1 MKRCLLLL
9 LIICLWTGTAS
20 AWSAERSYATIDELP
35 PNVRQSFPASE
46 TFLYGYGNGK
56 TIYALLDMGTE
67 RRVRIYAETEDGYT
81 QQSVS
86 APLPAWR
93 GITAGIGSSSDD
105 CLYLSYGDGQY
116 ASVARRQDGSWQ
128 LVLWCL
134 YDTEPDT
141 YLTFTPNALHVTLLD
156 NTQSQKSSIYG
167 DLQMPR
173 RLKSWMF
180 HFFRRPHRRLPPLW
194 IRRVG
199 QLSAHRRRI
208 WSFPCLQS
216 RGKAWS
222 PLFVTTRGAP
232 VQVLTEE
239 NGWTRVKIGSMT
251 GWMPSS
257 DLIMGADMLQ
267 VQHSFPYLLLLDS
280 AFSSHACVYEEPS
293 TSAQKVT
300 TLQETD
306 DDSWTVIGLSTDGWY
321 CVKNRDGCIGFMEQ
335 VWFGS
340 GNG

>member
-9 LIICLWTGTAS
+9 LVICLWTGTAL
-20 AWSAERSYATIDELP
+20 AWSADRSYATIDELP

-116 ASVARRQDGSWQ
+116 ASIARRQDGSWQ
-128 LVLWCL
+128 LALWCL

-156 NTQSQKSSIYG
+156 NTQSQKSSLYG
-167 DLQMPR
+167 DLQMPLAFEKLDVSLFPETAQEAAALVDTAGWAVVR
-173 RLKSWMF
+173 T
-180 HFFRRPHRRLPPLW
+180 P
-194 IRRVG
+194 
-199 QLSAHRRRI
+199 SADME
-208 WSFPCLQS
+208 L
-216 RGKAWS
+216 
-222 PLFVTTRGAP
+222 PLFTEPREGMVTAFRYYTGAP

-321 CVKNRDGCIGFMEQ
+321 CVKKRDGCIGFMEQ